1 MAQTHNMNSW
11 AGRGKKYHKNSQLT
25 KSIEFQISSTRL
37 PWFKFIKCINMQ
49 LIRQNDLKLV
59 WGHLRNVN
67 LLHLMGFLWSIW
79 ILLIFTEISNF
90 SAVHLRQHEAQR
102 TYQSKFARFLAQ
114 CWFASTK
121 LIISI
126 SRIIFLRIFFLVD
139 FSILCSVKKNFSLNF
154 FSLYEVALFFLN
166 CWFSLFLKLNNTR
179 PLFSLFSWV
188 RYLELVGCKFNLWST
203 ELKRL
208 ITSAVSLTFH
218 FYHLWLLRWVGC
230 LFWFAEFYLEF
241 YLDKQEF
248 YWKSFD
254 TFSTLTYITYVS
266 K

>member
-1 MAQTHNMNSW
+1 MLSLLLFTVEHIFFYVQFLCADGTNTQHEQLS
-11 AGRGKKYHKNSQLT
+11 GEGKKYHKNSQLT

-37 PWFKFIKCINMQ
+37 PRFQFIKCINMQ

-90 SAVHLRQHEAQR
+90 SAVHLRQHEAHG

-139 FSILCSVKKNFSLNF
+139 FSMLCSVKKNFSQ
-154 FSLYEVALFFLN
+154 FFLFV
-166 CWFSLFLKLNNTR
+166 WSRSLFLEL
-179 PLFSLFSWV
+179 LILSLSQ
-188 RYLELVGCKFNLWST
+188 T
-203 ELKRL
+203 
-208 ITSAVSLTFH
+208 
-218 FYHLWLLRWVGC
+218 
-230 LFWFAEFYLEF
+230 
-241 YLDKQEF
+241 
-248 YWKSFD
+248 
-254 TFSTLTYITYVS
+254 
-266 K
+266 